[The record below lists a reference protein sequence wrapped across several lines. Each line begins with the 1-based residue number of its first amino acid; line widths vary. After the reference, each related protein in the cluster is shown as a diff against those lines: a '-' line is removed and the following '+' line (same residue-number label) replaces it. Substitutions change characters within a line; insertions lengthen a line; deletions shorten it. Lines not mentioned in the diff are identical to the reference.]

1 MLDQLD
7 DVSKSLQKAKVDQGR
22 PIYVTCIKATD
33 FSVHCAFKRAKELW
47 KNQGYHCD
55 NWRCRKRELLTGKR

>member
-7 DVSKSLQKAKVDQGR
+7 DVSKNLQKTKVDQGR
-22 PIYVTCIKATD
+22 PTCVACIKANTD
-33 FSVHCAFKRAKELW
+33 LSVPCVLKRAKELW

-55 NWRCRKRELLTGKR
+55 D